1 MELWDLVDEN
11 RNPLG
16 RKHVRGEAF
25 APGEYHVVVSILTVN
40 DAGQLLLTLRHPD
53 KKEYANFWEN
63 TAGSVLAGEDSL
75 SGAVRELFEETG
87 ICASADE
94 LTLLRTQRGRTTFVD
109 SYVVHKNV
117 EISDL
122 TMQEGETAA
131 AKWVTLTQLNQ
142 MLSAGE
148 IAYPVARRM
157 RQMYRELEY
166 LLKK

>member
-11 RNPLG
+11 RVPLG
-16 RKHVRGEAF
+16 RTHVRGTAF

-40 DAGQLLLTLRHPD
+40 DAGQLLLTLRHPA
-53 KKEYANFWEN
+53 KKDYANLWEN

-75 SGAVRELFEETG
+75 SGAIRELREETG
-87 ICASADE
+87 ICAAAEE
-94 LTLLRTQRGRTTFVD
+94 LTLLRTQRGRTAFVD
-109 SYVVHKNV
+109 SYVVRKSPAIA
-117 EISDL
+117 EL
-122 TMQEGETAA
+122 TMQEGETSA
-131 AKWVTLTQLNQ
+131 AKWVTLYELNQ
-142 MLSAGE
+142 MLSNGE